1 MCTNLN
7 SARKVLPSHPI
18 KDCFVL
24 KDKIQKK
31 EKKGA
36 QNVYQGMRKRLYAR
50 GKIQRAQKT
59 RLRQLAANNG

>member
-7 SARKVLPSHPI
+7 GARKVLPGHPI

-31 EKKGA
+31 KGA
-36 QNVYQGMRKRLYAR
+36 QNVYQGMRERLYAR

-59 RLRQLAANNG
+59 RLR